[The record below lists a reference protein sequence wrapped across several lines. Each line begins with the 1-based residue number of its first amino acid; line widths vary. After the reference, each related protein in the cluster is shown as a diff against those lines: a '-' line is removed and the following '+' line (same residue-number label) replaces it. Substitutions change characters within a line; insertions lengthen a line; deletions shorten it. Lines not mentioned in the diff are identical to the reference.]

1 MSFFLNV
8 SKHCRSYTEA
18 HDEDMP
24 VVTDHFGV
32 ARGQPVLARNDGQ
45 LPIACCDTLQVTP

>member
-1 MSFFLNV
+1 MSFFLSV

-24 VVTDHFGV
+24 VVTDHLG
-32 ARGQPVLARNDGQ
+32 AAHGQPVRARNDGQ